1 MRENLIM
8 TDRPLEEE
16 EEYMCFNHLEY
27 FKNKLLALRK
37 HLIEDINLFLEEL
50 KEYDTQV
57 TDILDQSTVQ
67 TKIFIDFGKKDRQ
80 TKLLHEIDLA
90 LARIETGEY
99 GYCEITEEEIG
110 LKRLDARPTA
120 TRCIMAQEQYECLVN
135 GRSFDMVV

>member
-16 EEYMCFNHLEY
+16 YMCLNHLEY
-27 FKNKLLALRK
+27 FKNKLLASRK
-37 HLIEDINLFLEEL
+37 QLIKDIKMFLDDL
-50 KEYDTQV
+50 KEYDTKA
-57 TDILDQSTVQ
+57 TDILDQSNAQ
-67 TKIFIDFGKKDRQ
+67 TKIFFDFGKKDRQ

-90 LARIETGEY
+90 LARIESGEY

-120 TRCIMAQEQYECLVN
+120 TRCIIAQEQYEWLEN
-135 GRSFDMVV
+135 GRSLAIAV